1 MFQICPFLQTGSL
14 KKILSS
20 SCLVPLS
27 TVLHTEAR
35 QISTTTSVELIFCK
49 IFWYLSIA
57 SRIRSQLL
65 NMADICSYASNS
77 FPRTPMWLLSLRLCT
92 SPKPCTGCSS
102 AALGGNLFRILLASC

>member
-1 MFQICPFLQTGSL
+1 MSISPNWITEEDSFFFLSGPTLQCAPHRSQANFNNYIGRAL
-14 KKILSS
+14 F
-20 SCLVPLS
+20 
-27 TVLHTEAR
+27 
-35 QISTTTSVELIFCK
+35 FCK

-57 SRIRSQLL
+57 SRIRSKLL

-92 SPKPCTGCSS
+92 SPKLCTGCSS